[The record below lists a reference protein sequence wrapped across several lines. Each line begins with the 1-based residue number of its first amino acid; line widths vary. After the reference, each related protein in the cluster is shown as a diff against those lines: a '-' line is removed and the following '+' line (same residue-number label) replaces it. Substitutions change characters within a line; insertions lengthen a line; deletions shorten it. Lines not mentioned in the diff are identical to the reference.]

1 MRTYLVQAIIC
12 TALLSPCAGA
22 VCGPAKPLDPR
33 APRNS
38 DGKVFVHPGISFAVK
53 KSAPGFKPLGL
64 KFE

>member
-12 TALLSPCAGA
+12 IALLSSGA
-22 VCGPAKPLDPR
+22 SGVRGAAKPVDPR
-33 APRNS
+33 SPRNS
-38 DGKVFVHPGISFAVK
+38 DGKVFVHPGIRFAVK